1 VELEYLAGL
10 PSGIGVEANPRALAG
25 PPFKT
30 SSYCR
35 RSLEELSA
43 LALPLKTVSRL
54 VDVVDPAVFDA
65 LGISF
70 LGHKLLIAK
79 GIRLLHQRQ

>member
-1 VELEYLAGL
+1 MTTTGYLE
-10 PSGIGVEANPRALAG
+10 
-25 PPFKT
+25 PFCKEFG
-30 SSYCR
+30 
-35 RSLEELSA
+35 SLEELSA

-70 LGHKLLIAK
+70 LGHKLLIASVE
-79 GIRLLHQRQ
+79 

>member
-1 VELEYLAGL
+1 MTTTGYLE
-10 PSGIGVEANPRALAG
+10 
-25 PPFKT
+25 PFCKDFG
-30 SSYCR
+30 
-35 RSLEELSA
+35 SLEELSA
-43 LALPLKTVSRL
+43 LALPLKTVSRP